1 MVIGNG
7 MIAKAFESYR
17 DKEGFIIFASGVSDS
32 TNADTT
38 AFERE
43 MKLITDTIENNRD
56 KLLVYFSTCS
66 INDPSMQDSA
76 YVQHKIK
83 MEDFI
88 IQNHASFIIFR
99 LTNPIGKTKNTHTV
113 VNYFIKNMIENHEFT
128 VWKNAGRNI
137 IDIDDMYLIC
147 NEILQRNL
155 FINTVINIANPKN
168 YPVRF
173 IIETIE
179 KHFAISGNYT
189 LLDKGGAPIIDIT
202 AVEPLFTKFNINFN
216 EQYLPDLLQKYFPK

>member
-1 MVIGNG
+1 